1 MLMDRRGRECLHPP
15 SYLRG
20 LLKYTPRK
28 ASQQMQLCLGRPCHR
43 LNWRI
48 GFQWRRSVWEGVN
61 MPDCLTVPS
70 LITFSPHSMPAPS
83 QVISSGF
90 TPLRKDVLSAR
101 ALFMRHHPK
110 SAPAPSPPP
119 FHLCTSPTHE
129 QHAPVINVIPTED
142 GQSLV
147 YLSPIIFFVSWD
159 GDRDL
164 VWQVLRNEPIQT
176 PILFLPRKTF
186 ISTSCMRP
194 KANLATC
201 PEGQQSSYQTVIQD
215 IWSVTWNVET
225 AKKLLPLL
233 EISFVDRSQFTAN
246 QDRQALWRYDLKL
259 EF

>member
-119 FHLCTSPTHE
+119 LPSLHLPHPRTTCTCYQCDTNRRWS
-129 QHAPVINVIPTED
+129 
-142 GQSLV
+142 
-147 YLSPIIFFVSWD
+147 IIGLLIANYFLCFVRRRSWPCVA
-159 GDRDL
+159 G
-164 VWQVLRNEPIQT
+164 
-176 PILFLPRKTF
+176 
-186 ISTSCMRP
+186 
-194 KANLATC
+194 A
-201 PEGQQSSYQTVIQD
+201 
-215 IWSVTWNVET
+215 
-225 AKKLLPLL
+225 
-233 EISFVDRSQFTAN
+233 
-246 QDRQALWRYDLKL
+246 
-259 EF
+259 